1 LTGKVWFDGGRGWV
15 EGQHCLVKSVILIA
29 KIENFA
35 IMEKITISN
44 FLNIK
49 YLELTLSKINIV
61 IGPQANGKSVLAKL
75 VYFFKFF
82 LLLYRFSIKNQSTK
96 SELDKAAIRRFEI
109 IFPPYAWER
118 QDFSI
123 TYQFGE
129 YNINLITTTTLL
141 TGKHEIT
148 LNYSEDLLT
157 IREKLRTE
165 YQKKLSLYDDTID
178 NKENKCLRDILS
190 EYVFSNS
197 NQKKDFDRLIFI
209 PAGRSF
215 FANLEKNVFSFLSG
229 DIPID
234 YFLKEFGSAYESAK
248 SFYNTKIFSKE
259 NSIVN
264 ELVNQIIVGDYAYE
278 NGQDWIYTNSKR
290 KINLSDASSGQQEAL
305 PMAIILSIFPFFSA
319 NHLFL
324 IEEPEAHLFPNSQKS
339 IVTLIGLIFNLTQ
352 KRHSF
357 FITTHSPYIL
367 TALNNLIQAKN
378 VRDALE
384 TKAKDEGK
392 KVDYDR
398 LFSIVPDNQMIDID
412 DVAAYTLQ
420 DGELQNIIN
429 PENKIIDT
437 NIIDEVSNQFSQT
450 FEQLLDLEYGE

>member
-1 LTGKVWFDGGRGWV
+1 
-15 EGQHCLVKSVILIA
+15 
-29 KIENFA
+29 
-35 IMEKITISN
+35 MEKITISN

-49 YLELTLSKINIV
+49 HLELTLSKINIV

-82 LLLYRFSIKNQSTK
+82 LVVYRLSIKDQITRT
-96 SELDKAAIRRFEI
+96 ELDKNIIEEFEI
-109 IFPPYAWER
+109 IFPAYTWGQ

-123 TYQFGE
+123 KYQFNGYYISLKNE
-129 YNINLITTTTLL
+129 PLSSGRRITTLD
-141 TGKHEIT
+141 
-148 LNYSEDLLT
+148 YSEDLLT
-157 IREKLRTE
+157 IHEKLRNE
-165 YQKKLSLYDDTID
+165 YQKKLPLYDNIIV
-178 NKENKCLRDILS
+178 NKEEECLRDLLS
-190 EYVFSNS
+190 EYIFSDS
-197 NQKKDFDRLIFI
+197 NEKKDFDKLIFI

-215 FANLEKNVFSFLSG
+215 FANLQNNVFSFLSHN
-229 DIPID
+229 IPID
-234 YFLKEFGSAYESAK
+234 YFLKEFGSKYEIGK
-248 SFYNTKIFSKE
+248 NVYNRKTFSE
-259 NSIVN
+259 HDLIVN
-264 ELVNQIIVGDYAYE
+264 ELVNQIIVGNYAYE

-305 PMAIILSIFPFFSA
+305 PMAIILSIFPFFPA

-324 IEEPEAHLFPNSQKS
+324 IEEPEAHLFPTSQKS
-339 IVTLIGLIFNLTQ
+339 IVTLISLIFNVTQ